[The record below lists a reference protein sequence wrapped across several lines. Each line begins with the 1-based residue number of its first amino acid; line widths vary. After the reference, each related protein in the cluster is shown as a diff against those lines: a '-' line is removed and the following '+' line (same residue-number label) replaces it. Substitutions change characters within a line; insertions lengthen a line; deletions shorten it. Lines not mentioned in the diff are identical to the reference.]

1 MQIANMVDADDQISL
16 DDDSDFDEDL
26 NVGDLDNV
34 LDQMSAIKK
43 FLRYSRFR
51 MKNMYLKHWFSFI
64 LYFLHLKFR
73 NIGFANELPL
83 LGLAN
88 RLMAIKDED
97 KAIEAIMQCLEESRI
112 KTDESKKISI
122 IANYRYV
129 ILAWIQIY
137 WG

>member
-51 MKNMYLKHWFSFI
+51 MKNMYLRGKTLIFI
-64 LYFLHLKFR
+64 Y
-73 NIGFANELPL
+73 
-83 LGLAN
+83 
-88 RLMAIKDED
+88 
-97 KAIEAIMQCLEESRI
+97 
-112 KTDESKKISI
+112 SI
-122 IANYRYV
+122 FFCI
-129 ILAWIQIY
+129 
-137 WG
+137 

>member
-51 MKNMYLKHWFSFI
+51 MKNM
-64 LYFLHLKFR
+64 
-73 NIGFANELPL
+73 
-83 LGLAN
+83 
-88 RLMAIKDED
+88 
-97 KAIEAIMQCLEESRI
+97 
-112 KTDESKKISI
+112 
-122 IANYRYV
+122 
-129 ILAWIQIY
+129 
-137 WG
+137 